1 MDLRAQIDTNTVLV
15 GDMNTTLT
23 PVDRSSRQKI
33 NKEAS
38 EHTLDPV
45 DTLDIYAVFYPTT
58 I

>member
-1 MDLRAQIDTNTVLV
+1 MDLRAQIDLNRVRLE
-15 GDMNTTLT
+15 DLKT
-23 PVDRSSRQKI
+23 PLSPIGRSSRQKI